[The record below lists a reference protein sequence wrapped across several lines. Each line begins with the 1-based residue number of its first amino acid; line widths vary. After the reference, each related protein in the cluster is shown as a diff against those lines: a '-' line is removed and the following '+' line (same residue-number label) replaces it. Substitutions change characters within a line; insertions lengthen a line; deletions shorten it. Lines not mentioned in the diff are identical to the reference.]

1 MFSNFS
7 EGFSPKFTSIEDL
20 VNLNSFGI
28 SFEPIIGK
36 EHEPESKP
44 EKEVKTQLHKTQ
56 LFDDSSIKEFSNTL
70 FEQVI
75 KPELSTAMNSIIEH
89 YKERIDELE
98 DRLSTFRRFMY
109 AKGLEHSY
117 EQWLTKRIQI
127 AKEEDNDE
135 PLFISLQH
143 GMKDVEI
150 MRD

>member
-7 EGFSPKFTSIEDL
+7 EGFSTEFTSIEDL
-20 VNLNSFGI
+20 FNLSSFSI
-28 SFEPIIGK
+28 SSEPINGK

-109 AKGLEHSY
+109 AKGLNLSSNSSI
-117 EQWLTKRIQI
+117 R
-127 AKEEDNDE
+127 
-135 PLFISLQH
+135 SL
-143 GMKDVEI
+143 
-150 MRD
+150 